1 MTAQRYNF
9 FLFSSTHN
17 TKKDDDV
24 YEVKPESR
32 KKNWFCVKP
41 FATIYV
47 KKTENEITNRITK
60 QDNKIKKEINMKKIV
75 LTLVAAMA
83 FTLSFAETKS
93 YGTDKSE
100 EGNDVS
106 LVNNFNTRFVIN
118 CDIRRLAAV
127 LDLDEWQTEAVEASL
142 NSFNEDVKSL
152 SAVSGPRLGFQ
163 IHQAL
168 KKDAFQMHRVLNE
181 QQFNTYMRLLLLTLR
196 NQMH

>member
-1 MTAQRYNF
+1 
-9 FLFSSTHN
+9 
-17 TKKDDDV
+17 
-24 YEVKPESR
+24 
-32 KKNWFCVKP
+32 
-41 FATIYV
+41 
-47 KKTENEITNRITK
+47 
-60 QDNKIKKEINMKKIV
+60 
-75 LTLVAAMA
+75 MA

-93 YGTDKSE
+93 YGADKSA

-168 KKDAFQMHRVLNE
+168 KKDAYQMHRVLNE

>member
-1 MTAQRYNF
+1 
-9 FLFSSTHN
+9 
-17 TKKDDDV
+17 
-24 YEVKPESR
+24 
-32 KKNWFCVKP
+32 
-41 FATIYV
+41 
-47 KKTENEITNRITK
+47 
-60 QDNKIKKEINMKKIV
+60 MKKIV
-75 LTLVAAMA
+75 LTLVAVMA

-93 YGTDKSE
+93 YGTDKSA

-168 KKDAFQMHRVLNE
+168 KKDAFQMRRVLNE